1 MSDQTNQ
8 PVAGPQSVGRTPA
21 DIPPGH
27 PNPASITAERAA
39 AAASRPEYRRGHLTR
54 AGMDT
59 VHARGESVMYQG
71 RVIPPG
77 HPLPDETDLA
87 AGDEVAEQQVRDG
100 IEAQRRALDEQER
113 KLIAASGQRRTAMEE
128 AEKARQ
134 QREEVAR
141 RQGGADDADETYG
154 DENLTLAQLDGL
166 SDEQILE
173 KPGIGDATLH
183 KIKLARGK
191 RDRAAR

>member
-77 HPLPDETDLA
+77 QPLPDETDLA

-141 RQGGADDADETYG
+141 RQGGASADNLDDMTVEQLHEEATRLNIEG
-154 DENLTLAQLDGL
+154 RSSLTTRDDLLKAIRK
-166 SDEQILE
+166 EQR
-173 KPGIGDATLH
+173 KAN
-183 KIKLARGK
+183 K
-191 RDRAAR
+191 

>member
-141 RQGGADDADETYG
+141 RQGGASADNLDDMTVEQLHEEATRLNIEG
-154 DENLTLAQLDGL
+154 RGSMNKAELQKAVRKAQ
-166 SDEQILE
+166 
-173 KPGIGDATLH
+173 K
-183 KIKLARGK
+183 
-191 RDRAAR
+191 